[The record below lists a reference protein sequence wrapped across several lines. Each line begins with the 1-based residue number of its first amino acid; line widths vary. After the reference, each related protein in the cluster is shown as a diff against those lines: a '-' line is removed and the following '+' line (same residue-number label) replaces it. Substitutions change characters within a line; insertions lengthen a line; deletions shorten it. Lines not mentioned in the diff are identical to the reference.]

1 MSANRDKRRQ
11 YNEISSIIRQSSI
24 KAVRSRGN
32 NKIGNHPYKFS
43 TGEATV
49 KGIWNAIT
57 DVLDDIVN
65 AIVLL
70 LPDSPFKDVEI
81 PAEVKQLFGYVN
93 YFVPVTA
100 MLAIGTTWLTAIG
113 VYYLYK
119 TILR

>member
-1 MSANRDKRRQ
+1 MLHGIHQQLCGAAYLHHAEDD
-11 YNEISSIIRQSSI
+11 QSL
-24 KAVRSRGN
+24 RGGN
-32 NKIGNHPYKFS
+32 NVES
-43 TGEATV
+43 TV

-113 VYYLYK
+113 VYYLYQ
-119 TILR
+119 TILRWAKTIK